1 MHIDLSSESIGYDII
16 HERGILKRA
25 GSVLDLSRKVLILTD
40 DGVPA
45 EYAKT
50 VADQAKEPVIVTIPQ
65 GENSKN
71 VENYL
76 MILRTMLKASFSRSD
91 CVVAVGG
98 GVCGD
103 MAAFA
108 ASTYMRGVDF
118 YNIPTTVLSMVDSSI
133 GGKTAIDF
141 EGVKNVVG
149 TFFQPKAVLID
160 VDVLKTLDRRQ
171 ISAGLAEAIKM
182 AATSDAALFS
192 FIENSSDVDSDIEE
206 IIIRANE
213 IKRLVVQEDPKEKGL
228 RRVLNFGHTVGH
240 AIESRH
246 EGKLLHGEC
255 VALGMTVMCSENV
268 KKRLIPLLKK
278 YDLPT
283 QITDDM
289 KSLTELMSHDKK
301 AVGKKI
307 RTVFC
312 NEIGSFEFRDMT
324 LEEISAT

>member
-268 KKRLIPLLKK
+268 KKRLIPLLQK

-324 LEEISAT
+324 LEEIAAI

>member
-213 IKRLVVQEDPKEKGL
+213 IKRLVVQEDPREKGL

-312 NEIGSFEFRDMT
+312 NEIGSFEFKDMT
-324 LEEISAT
+324 LEEIAEI

>member
-268 KKRLIPLLKK
+268 KKRLIPLLQK